1 MLKAYV
7 LFKSTLYDIKNRLN
21 SNTEIDYKA

>member
-1 MLKAYV
+1 MLKTDV

-21 SNTEIDYKA
+21 SSIEIDYKA